1 MKSERSLSLYLW
13 YHSLSFCLS
22 RLRYTLSTWQCM
34 IAQEWDT
41 LSLGCTWLPTYFLSR
56 KVLEV
61 WDTLS
66 LGGTWR
72 QTVGPI
78 DLGTNSSEP
87 TSECGLRNRQN
98 PSEPTTPFP
107 SPQYG
112 KSKSSNISGNICWL
126 RFYDLWLGA
135 TRYDWLKFSD
145 FLSGATRYEKSE
157 NLSQQKVPRILL
169 ASAFPYCGLGRC
181 VVGSEGF
188 SWFPSPHSL
197 VGSDEFVPKSIGHTV
212 WGTLSLLKV
221 YDCWSLRYYGV
232 ATINRLLKIIGLFCK
247 RAL

>member
-78 DLGTNSSEP
+78 DLGTDSSEP
-87 TSECGLRNRQN
+87 TSECGLGNREN

-112 KSKSSNISGNICWL
+112 KSKSSKISGNICWL
-126 RFYDLWLGA
+126 RFYDFSVGA
-135 TRYDWLKFSD
+135 TRYDWLEFSD

-157 NLSQQKVPRILL
+157 NLKSSKGTTYLTRLSFSVLRAREVRCGFRGILPISEPTL
-169 ASAFPYCGLGRC
+169 TCGLGRIC
-181 VVGSEGF
+181 
-188 SWFPSPHSL
+188 P
-197 VGSDEFVPKSIGHTV
+197 
-212 WGTLSLLKV
+212 
-221 YDCWSLRYYGV
+221 
-232 ATINRLLKIIGLFCK
+232 
-247 RAL
+247 